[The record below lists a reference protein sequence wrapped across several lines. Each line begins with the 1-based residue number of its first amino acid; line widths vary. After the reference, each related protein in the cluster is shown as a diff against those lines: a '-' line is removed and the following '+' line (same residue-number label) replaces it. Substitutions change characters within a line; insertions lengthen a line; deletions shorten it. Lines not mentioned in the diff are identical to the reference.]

1 MESNNK
7 IRVYWDDLPE
17 NYTKELKNRV
27 VKHFSTKYN
36 VDKNNINVVFRASKM
51 GEDGELI
58 SVNDA
63 GIDNIMD
70 INYQRELMKEW
81 LNKNDKQLNFEIIT
95 KLDDKVNKEVDFNPN
110 EIRHRRWGLNW
121 LEINNF
127 LCFGSGNKIN
137 FERLNGLNIVNSLP
151 ENQGGKTTFNVD
163 AIKFL
168 LFGNTTKTDK
178 NEEIFN
184 TYRDEDVLSVKGELD
199 FSPRN
204 IIIERLMSRKEKR
217 GGGWTVS
224 NKVTY
229 YSVMPD
235 GSTEE
240 LNGEDAKATTQ
251 LIIDSIGKESDFDI
265 TTLATANNL
274 ENLIESKPTENGKLL
289 NRFIGLEII
298 DDKLKAVR
306 GLYNT
311 FNAKKLS
318 NTYDVIT
325 LNEEVEDLG
334 SKKVILG
341 DLIITHENTL
351 VEAKEEI
358 LEYNTQK
365 DGLLSS
371 KISIDDSLLSVN
383 TDTLESELDDISVK
397 GKNKKVIKGE
407 ITNELK
413 TLKGIK
419 FDEVNYHDLK
429 LTETN
434 NKSDIRSNEKE
445 IIRLDKER
453 NSLELGEICT
463 TCKRPLEGVDN
474 KVAIKDNKE
483 KVKSLIEEKDNLI
496 KANETL
502 EDILKNLN
510 LDKIKVDKRDKLEL
524 SLDKIEVELGSLRNK
539 HIEVNNLLKSYN
551 LNKDSII
558 KNREIDN
565 KVTQIKTKII
575 VVETK
580 KEDTITKISNIKNE
594 IINIDKDVLK
604 KKSDII
610 KINKEREVEKIYK
623 LYIDMYGKKGIGKMV
638 LRSVLPIINSEL
650 ERLMEDICDFV
661 IELEINEKN
670 DVEYVIIKDGVRK
683 LLKSGSGLEK
693 TIASIAL
700 RSVLGK
706 MAYLPMP
713 NFITFDEVL
722 GKVAEI
728 NIEKMQ
734 AIFEKIKELYKT
746 VFFISHN
753 PIVKDW
759 GDNIITVKKENNVS
773 TLNIK

>member
-127 LCFGSGNKIN
+127 LCFGSDNKIN

-397 GKNKKVIKGE
+397 GKNKKVTKGE

-413 TLKGIK
+413 ILKGIK

-445 IIRLDKER
+445 IVRLDEER